1 MSIVTVLGIVAIA
14 CITMV
19 TYIIS
24 TAVTIGFMEILGI
37 ALFGFIDIC
46 AMMAF
51 SAICM
56 GKYGLSKAKKGV
68 RNIRSKVKKLKS

>member
-1 MSIVTVLGIVAIA
+1 MSIVTVLGIVAVA
-14 CITMV
+14 CITVV

-24 TAVTIGFMEILGI
+24 TAATIGFMEILGI
-37 ALFGFIDIC
+37 ALFGFVGIC

-56 GKYGLSKAKKGV
+56 GKYGLSKAKKGMK
-68 RNIRSKVKKLKS
+68 NIRSKVKKLKS